1 MTALTV
7 RVSLRPGPQSRV
19 RSPTGDL
26 RPRQGLELG
35 MKSGLVPLCL
45 QEKVC
50 STAGDLLGVTGLG
63 MHRVGDEQDPGQAAQ
78 DF

>member
-1 MTALTV
+1 MALNGVGLLAAVPAVAGTV
-7 RVSLRPGPQSRV
+7 TDRN
-19 RSPTGDL
+19 L

-35 MKSGLVPLCL
+35 MKSRLVPLRL

-63 MHRVGDEQDPGQAAQ
+63 MHRAGDEEDPGQAVQ
-78 DF
+78 SI